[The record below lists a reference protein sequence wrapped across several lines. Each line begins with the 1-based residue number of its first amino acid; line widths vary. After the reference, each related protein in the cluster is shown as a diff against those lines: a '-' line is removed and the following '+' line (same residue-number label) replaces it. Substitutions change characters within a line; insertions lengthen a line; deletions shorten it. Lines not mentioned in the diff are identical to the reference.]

1 MMFWFDNGIN
11 GWSVALMIISM
22 LAFWGLLISFVMYL
36 IRQPSGGVGLKDGP
50 PPTPEQVLAARFAH
64 GEIDENEYTGRV
76 AALHGKVL
84 S

>member
-1 MMFWFDNGIN
+1 MLFWFDDGIN
-11 GWSVALMIISM
+11 GWRIALMIISM
-22 LAFWGLLISFVMYL
+22 LAFWGLPISFVIYL
-36 IRQPSGGVGLKDGP
+36 VRQSSGSAGLKDGP
-50 PPTPEQVLAARFAH
+50 PRTPEQMLAARFAR

>member
-11 GWSVALMIISM
+11 GWSIALMIISM
-22 LAFWGLLISFVMYL
+22 LAFWGLLISFVIYL
-36 IRQPSGGVGLKDGP
+36 VRQPSDNAGWKDGP
-50 PPTPEQVLAARFAH
+50 PRTPEQMLAARFAR
-64 GEIDENEYTGRV
+64 GEIDENEYTGRA